1 MVTTKP
7 TRRRTM
13 VRYYW
18 EALFSVEYFPYW
30 EFTMLMMLAM
40 LLSVLWRLN
49 RIETKITEYQTM
61 YYELLQE
68 IHDIMEDF
76 ENE

>member
-1 MVTTKP
+1 
-7 TRRRTM
+7 M

>member
-7 TRRRTM
+7 TRRRTT